1 MAVVPYEDHPRVCG
15 EHPSRIF
22 CELSVSGSS
31 PRMRG
36 THVLFAVDSL
46 DCGIIPAYAGNT
58 MGAIR
63 CRPLP
68 WDHPRVCGEHAIG
81 SVISTRQRGSSP
93 RMRGTP
99 FFTEGMNAP
108 WGIIPAYAG
117 NTVNN
122 RHTACTHRDH
132 PRVCGKHCIADFV
145 ASMTRGSS
153 PRMRGTPVS
162 AA

>member
-68 WDHPRVCGEHAIG
+68 WDHPRVCGEH
-81 SVISTRQRGSSP
+81 STHTLSCGHNRGSSP
-93 RMRGTP
+93 RMRGTQIL
-99 FFTEGMNAP
+99 TSCYNAAE
-108 WGIIPAYAG
+108 GIIPAYAG
-117 NTVNN
+117 NTSTPSSLSN
-122 RHTACTHRDH
+122 HSWDH
-132 PRVCGKHCIADFV
+132 PRVCGEHRPFLSKL
-145 ASMTRGSS
+145 TRALGSS
-153 PRMRGTPVS
+153 PRMRGTRKHK
-162 AA
+162 